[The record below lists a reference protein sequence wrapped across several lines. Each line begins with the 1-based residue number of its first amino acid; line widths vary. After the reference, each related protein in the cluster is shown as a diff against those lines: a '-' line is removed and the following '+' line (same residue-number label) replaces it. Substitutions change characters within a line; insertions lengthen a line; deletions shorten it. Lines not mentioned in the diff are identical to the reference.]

1 MVRPLAV
8 KRGYTDFKTEHT
20 QKMTC
25 KIVLSKNILPRQ
37 EDLESIRVCFMRDIH
52 MYIEM
57 LKQELT
63 YSAPMFLLSEGQLVR
78 IKSDREKEI
87 LGKIQKVQMEYSE
100 KYSPY
105 ISY

>member
-1 MVRPLAV
+1 
-8 KRGYTDFKTEHT
+8 
-20 QKMTC
+20 
-25 KIVLSKNILPRQ
+25 
-37 EDLESIRVCFMRDIH
+37 